1 MPPQFWRIEYARPN
15 GSFKILSRKTIPAR
29 RATIPARYHHG
40 LLIYMGYG
48 RYPYHHDSNSLTQ
61 PRFGGVFFR
70 LNFLIPVVC
79 SAERLS
85 SPALDTS
92 SMFCG
97 APLTRLGIA

>member
-1 MPPQFWRIEYARPN
+1 MRDQTAALKYLAEKQFERVEREHRRDL
-15 GSFKILSRKTIPAR
+15 ILAALLAPVMVTVTALFTIVR
-29 RATIPARYHHG
+29 
-40 LLIYMGYG
+40 
-48 RYPYHHDSNSLTQ
+48 LTQ

-97 APLTRLGIA
+97 APLTRLGIARYQ